1 MKINNKNFISK
12 LYKMIL
18 LISMTC
24 GIPNNLL
31 NAAAAE
37 VEIPSINHG
46 LMPLAFSDELQKLI
60 DSNGSFVDA
69 LLNVIAKNPVDNDKT
84 RELKSNLS
92 INPFLITDFLYTED
106 MRNDDRKI
114 ITDLINSK
122 DDIAKLPQDIQNII
136 NEFKEYHVKKAW
148 NHLKRMYN
156 LSEGMSKNGWREVSF
171 EDFQDFFYQ
180 GSHFYFQTNR
190 PYKLQFSLE
199 NSEENIYKSLL
210 KEYFHEFRRHNF
222 HLYGRIGNI
231 FCDASFTQEQKIN
244 MLIEFHDEIEEQL
257 REKIEKQLREEIDKL
272 TRAKKIKTQDVGIQT
287 DPLEEQKQEIPE
299 EIEEEIP
306 EEIIPEEIEM
316 PKKTSKPE
324 RKVDN
329 LSLERKN
336 TRT

>member
-92 INPFLITDFLYTED
+92 INPFLFIKNSEYIKSVPDVQEVRKKITDFLHTDDESEKYKNYTEDMRKKYKYYTKD

-114 ITDLINSK
+114 ITDLVNSE
-122 DDIAKLPQDIQNII
+122 DDIAKLP
-136 NEFKEYHVKKAW
+136 
-148 NHLKRMYN
+148 
-156 LSEGMSKNGWREVSF
+156 KN
-171 EDFQDFFYQ
+171 
-180 GSHFYFQTNR
+180 
-190 PYKLQFSLE
+190 
-199 NSEENIYKSLL
+199 
-210 KEYFHEFRRHNF
+210 
-222 HLYGRIGNI
+222 
-231 FCDASFTQEQKIN
+231 
-244 MLIEFHDEIEEQL
+244 
-257 REKIEKQLREEIDKL
+257 
-272 TRAKKIKTQDVGIQT
+272 
-287 DPLEEQKQEIPE
+287 
-299 EIEEEIP
+299 
-306 EEIIPEEIEM
+306 
-316 PKKTSKPE
+316 
-324 RKVDN
+324 
-329 LSLERKN
+329 
-336 TRT
+336 